1 MVHGCPGK
9 CHHEVMDL
17 KPVTRTSV
25 LGAVALWAFY
35 CLIVVVVLPMLFAWS
50 GRTITVLIMIVLV
63 AAVVG
68 GVLAL
73 RPRSA
78 EGADYIITS
87 YGARSQGELTVPV
100 PVSELPGLV
109 EETCRQDGELRLREL
124 DARGG
129 RISVGMTFSSWG
141 DRARFTFHPLSE
153 NESRITAT
161 SRPLLPITILGGA
174 RSERNLSLLFHGV
187 AREAESARTNVA

>member
-1 MVHGCPGK
+1 
-9 CHHEVMDL
+9 MDL

-100 PVSELPGLV
+100 PVPELPGLV

-141 DRARFTFHPLSE
+141 DRARFTFHPPVRERVAHHRDIPPSSAHHDLGRGPE
-153 NESRITAT
+153 REESVLAVPRRGTGGRKRAHECSLT
-161 SRPLLPITILGGA
+161 TIRRCG
-174 RSERNLSLLFHGV
+174 
-187 AREAESARTNVA
+187 

>member
-1 MVHGCPGK
+1 
-9 CHHEVMDL
+9 MDL

-73 RPRSA
+73 
-78 EGADYIITS
+78 
-87 YGARSQGELTVPV
+87 
-100 PVSELPGLV
+100 
-109 EETCRQDGELRLREL
+109 
-124 DARGG
+124 
-129 RISVGMTFSSWG
+129 
-141 DRARFTFHPLSE
+141 
-153 NESRITAT
+153 
-161 SRPLLPITILGGA
+161 
-174 RSERNLSLLFHGV
+174 
-187 AREAESARTNVA
+187 